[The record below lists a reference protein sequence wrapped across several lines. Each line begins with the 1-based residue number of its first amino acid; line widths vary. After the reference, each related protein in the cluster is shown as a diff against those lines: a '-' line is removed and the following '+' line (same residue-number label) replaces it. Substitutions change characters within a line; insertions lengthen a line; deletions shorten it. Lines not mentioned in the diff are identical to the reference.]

1 MSRAQQRGSALRGEL
16 GLRGQVDA
24 EVVAN
29 DLGLTVKRWS
39 LRVVEEMRFG
49 DYIAVADRLEP
60 EWWRWVVGHAVGHCV
75 LHTGNHLWIRRHTD
89 LARGFER
96 EAEDFACGLLVDVE
110 EAAAEGLVTSW
121 EVAEHF
127 GVPDEMVREWV
138 LPRRE

>member
-1 MSRAQQRGSALRGEL
+1 MRRAQQRGSALRGEL

-49 DYIAVADRLEP
+49 DYIAVAERLTP
-60 EWWRWVVGHAVGHCV
+60 EWRRWVVAHAVAHRL
-75 LHTGNHLWIRRHTD
+75 LHPSNHVWIRRHTD

-110 EAAAEGLVTSW
+110 EARAEGLVTSW

-127 GVPDEMVREWV
+127 GVPDEMIREWV